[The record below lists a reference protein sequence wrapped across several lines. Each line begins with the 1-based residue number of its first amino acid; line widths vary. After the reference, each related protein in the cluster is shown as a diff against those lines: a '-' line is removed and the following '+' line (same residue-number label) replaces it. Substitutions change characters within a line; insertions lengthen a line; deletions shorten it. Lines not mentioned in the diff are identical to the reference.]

1 MLKRLL
7 NKLGKPSEFARYDGL
22 AEKIHEFDLSG
33 LSHAQLHSYIG
44 EYKQKFAQWLK
55 EGQKVQKAKHKQQE
69 EQEQQEMQELQA
81 LQVQETADN
90 TVLNAILREWTFAQ
104 GLLAESYAVTKEL
117 CKRCLGLEAYDSQLL
132 TGIALHFGNIAEL
145 PTGEGKTMAAVF
157 PAVVNALAGKG
168 VHVLTFNDYLAKRD
182 AQWMKDIYENWGLR
196 VDFIQ
201 EAMGPERRR
210 EAYMADIT
218 YVTPKEAGF
227 DFLRDSLVY
236 SRGEKVQRAFNYVIV
251 DEADSIMIDE
261 ARVPLV
267 IAGKPEGEAAGMDV
281 RLVKAVESLCQG
293 VDYMTD
299 ENLRNVYLTDRGINS
314 LEKLLNCGNLYD
326 GNVELLTF
334 INNLLHARALLKKD
348 IDYIVRDNRV
358 EIVDEFTGRVADK
371 RKWHDGLQMAVE
383 ALEGI
388 EHDRSSRILGKIT
401 LQNFISL
408 YPEISGMTATALS
421 SSEELL
427 AAYNRRVYEVQ
438 PHKKCIRMDHADEV
452 FTHREAKEKAI
463 IAEITSV
470 HETGRPILIG
480 TSSVEESEKLAASLV
495 DRRVAC
501 VVLNA
506 RNDAQE
512 AEIIARAGRLGAVTV
527 STNMAGRGVDIKLGD
542 GDPGSEETRRVI
554 ALGGL
559 YVIGTNKNEC
569 IRLDNQLRGRAGR
582 QGDPGASRFFV
593 SLEDQLLTRFGI
605 EKELPAKYLG
615 VRQEAR
621 LEDSRLNSL
630 INHIQRVIDGQNFD
644 IRKSLGKY
652 SLLLEYQRRMLAQ
665 RREEIMDSQVP
676 SLLLSSRDPQIY
688 GELCSQYG
696 KEHVEAV
703 SRKVA
708 IHCVDECWYD
718 FLEFCE
724 GAQEGIELVRASKKD
739 PLDEYRKQVIE
750 EFDLLMTQLEDTIA
764 DELEKTDFALS
775 EDELAA
781 KGFNTPTA
789 TWTYIINDNI
799 KVKRF
804 SLLGFL

>member
-1 MLKRLL
+1 MFKRLL
-7 NKLGKPSEFARYDGL
+7 KKLGKPAEFTRYDGL
-22 AEKIHEFDLSG
+22 VEKIHEIDLSG
-33 LSHAQLHSYIG
+33 LSDSQLHSYIE
-44 EYKQKFAQWLK
+44 EYRTRFTQWLK
-55 EGQKVQKAKHKQQE
+55 ERQQEKIQEQEKAQEQE
-69 EQEQQEMQELQA
+69 EQAEQ
-81 LQVQETADN
+81 TADN
-90 TVLNAILREWTFAQ
+90 AMLNGLLREWPFAES
-104 GLLAESYAVTKEL
+104 LLVESYAVTKEL
-117 CKRCLGLEAYDSQLL
+117 CRRCLGLDAYDSQLL

-157 PAVVNALAGKG
+157 PAVVNALAGRG

-182 AQWMKDIYENWGLR
+182 ALWMKSVYENWGLR
-196 VDFIQ
+196 VEFIQ
-201 EAMGPERRR
+201 EATEPGRRR
-210 EAYMADIT
+210 EAYLADIT
-218 YVTPKEAGF
+218 YLTPKEAGF

-236 SRGEKVQRAFNYVIV
+236 SRREKVQRPYNYVIV

-267 IAGKPEGEAAGMDV
+267 IAGKPDGEPAGMDKK
-281 RLVKAVESLCQG
+281 LVEAVESLCQG
-293 VDYMTD
+293 VDYMPD
-299 ENLRNVYLTDRGINS
+299 ENLRNVYLTDAGINR

-326 GNVELLTF
+326 GNLELLTL

-348 IDYIVRDNRV
+348 IDYIVRNNRV

-388 EHDRSSRILGKIT
+388 ENDRSSRILGKIT

-408 YPEISGMTATALS
+408 YPEIAGMTATALS
-421 SSEELL
+421 SQEELL
-427 AAYNRRVYEVQ
+427 ATYNRRVYEVQ
-438 PHKKCIRMDHADEV
+438 PHKKCIRIDYADEV
-452 FTHREAKEKAI
+452 FTHREAKESAI
-463 IAEITSV
+463 IDDITSV
-470 HETGRPILIG
+470 HKTGRPILIG
-480 TSSVEESEKLAASLV
+480 TSSVEESEKLAAGLSGCQ
-495 DRRVAC
+495 VAC

-542 GDPGSEETRRVI
+542 GNPHSEETRQVI

-559 YVIGTNKNEC
+559 YVMGTNKNEC

-665 RREEIMDSQVP
+665 RREEMMDTGAP
-676 SLLLSSRDPQIY
+676 SLLLSREPQLY
-688 GELCSQYG
+688 GQLCGQHGS
-696 KEHVEAV
+696 EHVDAV
-703 SRKVA
+703 SRRIA
-708 IHCVDECWYD
+708 IHCLDECWYD

-724 GAQEGIELVRASKKD
+724 SVQEGIELVRASKKD

-750 EFDLLMTQLEDTIA
+750 EFDLLMTQLEDRIA